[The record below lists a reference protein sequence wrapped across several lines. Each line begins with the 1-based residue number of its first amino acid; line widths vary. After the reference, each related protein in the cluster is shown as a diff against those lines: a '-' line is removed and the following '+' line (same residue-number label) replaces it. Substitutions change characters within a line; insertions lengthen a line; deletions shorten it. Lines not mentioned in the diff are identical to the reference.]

1 VGAFVFL
8 VGSTTFGRRYMWE
21 LWYILCMMT
30 TFGGRY
36 MWEFWYILLARL
48 NCIMVENLE
57 P

>member
-1 VGAFVFL
+1 VGAFVFF

-21 LWYILCMMT
+21 LWYIL
-30 TFGGRY
+30 
-36 MWEFWYILLARL
+36 LARL